1 MGGARVAIDTPM
13 LTAPVRI
20 DARIET
26 NVGAVVGCD
35 NGMRCVLEKVGVGYG
50 ILGVG
55 WAVVGDKP
63 KGFEPVGRV
72 FAGTPTVDYWWFL
85 FHW

>member
-20 DARIET
+20 DACIET
-26 NVGAVVGCD
+26 NVGAVVGRD

-55 WAVVGDKP
+55 FTVIGDKP

-72 FAGTPTVDYWWFL
+72 FAGAPAVDWWL
-85 FHW
+85 FFFH